1 MRYRPP
7 PPPPTH
13 TLYFET
19 TKKKVDEAGRFDAEY
34 FQPKYDAIIKRIE
47 AYHGGFDLVGNI
59 VSFKNEKYEPEQE
72 KEYCYISLADVSAK
86 GYVNSFVKDY
96 GKNLPTRARRKINTN
111 DVIISSIGGSL
122 EACTL
127 IGKDFNNAI
136 CSTGFFVISS
146 KKINPET
153 LLVLFKSP
161 IIQPLLE
168 RGVSGTILG
177 AINQN
182 ELEKIKIP
190 LFDKST
196 QTQIAEKIQKSFRLI
211 KESETLYKGSETL
224 LLEELGLV
232 SYQPKHRLTFE
243 TTKKKVAEARRFD
256 AEYFQPKYA
265 EIIKRIE
272 AYHGGFDLV
281 GNIVNFKNRIYQPKQ
296 EKEYRYISLADVS
309 AQGYINSFV
318 KDYGKNL
325 PTRARRKVN
334 TNDVIISSIG
344 GSLEACTL
352 IGQDLN
358 NALCSTG
365 FFVISSKKINLETL
379 LVLFKSS
386 IIQPLLERGVSGT
399 ILGAINQNEL
409 EKIKLPLFDKNTQ
422 TQIAKKIQKSFQ
434 LRKESET
441 LYDEA
446 ETLLLEELGAAP
458 ST

>member
-1 MRYRPP
+1 MLFFNSAPCKLQVERLSGGAVISHLKPSDFEKIKIPLFPKAFRLQIDRLVKLAYEKHAQSKQFYHRAEILLLEELGLVGYQPK
-7 PPPPTH
+7 H
-13 TLYFET
+13 QLSFET
-19 TKKKVDEAGRFDAEY
+19 TKKEVDKAERFDAEY
-34 FQPKYDAIIKRIE
+34 FQPKYD
-47 AYHGGFDLVGNI
+47 
-59 VSFKNEKYEPEQE
+59 
-72 KEYCYISLADVSAK
+72 
-86 GYVNSFVKDY
+86 
-96 GKNLPTRARRKINTN
+96 
-111 DVIISSIGGSL
+111 
-122 EACTL
+122 
-127 IGKDFNNAI
+127 
-136 CSTGFFVISS
+136 
-146 KKINPET
+146 
-153 LLVLFKSP
+153 
-161 IIQPLLE
+161 
-168 RGVSGTILG
+168 
-177 AINQN
+177 
-182 ELEKIKIP
+182 
-190 LFDKST
+190 
-196 QTQIAEKIQKSFRLI
+196 
-211 KESETLYKGSETL
+211 
-224 LLEELGLV
+224 
-232 SYQPKHRLTFE
+232 
-243 TTKKKVAEARRFD
+243 
-256 AEYFQPKYA
+256 